1 MVRRQ
6 QSFWNFN
13 TESCN
18 YSNFAVRYVYLQ
30 TCYQMTHPW
39 AKLICTIFCN
49 NREKCDES
57 ISINTWNCK
66 SRVWFHWP
74 QLDTTTKLNSCFVTL
89 TGDTCCTIRNIKF
102 QKSCPHKKI
111 ESMIFH
117 PILSMRKVRW
127 RRVIR
132 CDQKIEDL
140 ENLETL
146 SSGKLKKAFKYP
158 RLKGILCDS
167 IRTSRVQK
175 LFPNSEIHS
184 S

>member
-39 AKLICTIFCN
+39 AKLICTVFCD

-74 QLDTTTKLNSCFVTL
+74 QLETTTKLNSCFVTL
-89 TGDTCCTIRNIKF
+89 TGDTCFAIQNIQFPKKLSPKENRKHF
-102 QKSCPHKKI
+102 CPADISSDTEHEKGTLASRHTLWSENWRSRKPWDTVVWKIKKS
-111 ESMIFH
+111 F
-117 PILSMRKVRW
+117 
-127 RRVIR
+127 
-132 CDQKIEDL
+132 
-140 ENLETL
+140 
-146 SSGKLKKAFKYP
+146 
-158 RLKGILCDS
+158 
-167 IRTSRVQK
+167 
-175 LFPNSEIHS
+175 
-184 S
+184 